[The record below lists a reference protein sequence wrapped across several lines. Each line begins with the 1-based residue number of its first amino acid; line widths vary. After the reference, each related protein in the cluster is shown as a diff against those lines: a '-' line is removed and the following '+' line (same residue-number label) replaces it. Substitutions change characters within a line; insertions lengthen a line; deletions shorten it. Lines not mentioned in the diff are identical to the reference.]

1 MSSAILYLRVST
13 DEQASK
19 GYSLKYQE
27 DVLAQYCNLKNITI
41 LKTFKEDHSAK
52 SFNRPAWKKLMRE
65 IEGRGKKLPNL
76 ILFTKWDRFSRN
88 TGDSYSM
95 IRILQKFSVEPQAI
109 EQPLDLSVPENKMM
123 LAFYLAVP
131 EVENDRRVLNVKYGM
146 HKAREEGRWMGR
158 APLGYANHC
167 TPDGSKYIAPKEP
180 EASMIKYAFEQL
192 AEGKLNVNQAYLQAI
207 QHGLTCSRSNF
218 WALMHNPVYAGY
230 VRVKDLDSNNI
241 HLVPAQHLGIISM
254 SMFEKAQALITR
266 KRLRPR
272 FNKSFNPELLFKGF
286 ISCPRCSRM
295 LTGSGSTGRSGTK
308 YYYYHCNSDCGFRIR
323 TAYAHNVFLQRI
335 MKFFPAEIYVASF
348 RKTLLDVCEH
358 QKQEILL
365 KQRKAVKGIE
375 QFTDRILKLKSLLLD
390 GYINFEDYR
399 LTKEDIEAKIQ
410 LLSDSMAS
418 YSSEQSNITAKM
430 NWAVDEFRNPHLFF
444 IALNNELKQE
454 FVNNILTRGW
464 QWNEAEFDG
473 IFKRSVHIVYGLQE
487 NNDPEELMKQAD
499 EIHSFLNKFAQIALI
514 KSIQPENSANGSNL
528 VCPT

>member
-52 SFNRPAWKKLMRE
+52 SFNRPAWKRLMLE

-95 IRILQKFSVEPQAI
+95 IRTLQKFSVEPQAI

-131 EVENDRRVLNVKYGM
+131 EVENDRRGLNIKYGM
-146 HKAREEGRWMGR
+146 YKAREEGRWLGR
-158 APLGYANHC
+158 APLGYTNHC
-167 TPDGSKYIAPKEP
+167 SPDGSRYIVPKEP
-180 EASMIKYAFEQL
+180 EASIIKYAFEQL
-192 AEGKLNVNQAYLQAI
+192 AEGRLNVNQAYLQAL

-218 WALMHNPVYAGY
+218 WALMHNPMYAGY
-230 VRVKDLDSNNI
+230 VRVKDLDNNNI

-254 SMFEKAQALITR
+254 PMFEKVSAHITR
-266 KRLRPR
+266 KRQKPR
-272 FNKSFNPELLFKGF
+272 FNKAFNPELLLKGF
-286 ISCPRCSRM
+286 ISCPRCSRV
-295 LTGSGSTGRSGTK
+295 LTGSGSIGRSGAK
-308 YYYYHCNSDCGFRIR
+308 YYYYHCNSTCGFRIR
-323 TAYAHNVFLQRI
+323 TTYAHNVFLQRI
-335 MKFFPAEIYVASF
+335 MKFFPTEIYIESF
-348 RKTLLDVCEH
+348 RKILLNTCEG
-358 QKQEILL
+358 QKQETLL
-365 KQRKAVKGIE
+365 KQGKAIKGIE
-375 QFTDRILKLKSLLLD
+375 QFTDRILKLKDLLFD
-390 GYINFEDYR
+390 GYIILDDYR

-410 LLSDSMAS
+410 LLNDSIIS
-418 YSSEQSNITAKM
+418 YRNELTGINGKVNLAA
-430 NWAVDEFRNPHLFF
+430 NEFCNPYAFF
-444 IALNNELKQE
+444 VTLNNELKQE
-454 FVNNILTRGW
+454 FVNNLLNHIW

-487 NNDPEELMKQAD
+487 NNDPRESIKQAD
-499 EIHSFLNKFAQIALI
+499 EIHSFLNKFAQMILRKRI
-514 KSIQPENSANGSNL
+514 RPESSTNGSNP
-528 VCPT
+528 VYST